1 MPLLFH
7 RPRTSSSTGA
17 TLDFET
23 LASDRAPLRVREYE
37 DTLLR
42 VIAGEVRLVVDGI
55 ERVLATGEEAIV
67 PAGARHRLSGF
78 GREARVVLGF
88 RPS

>member
-1 MPLLFH
+1 MPLLFS
-7 RPRTSSSTGA
+7 RPRSSSAGA

-23 LASDRAPLRVREYE
+23 LVADPAPLRVREHE

-42 VIAGEVRLVVDGI
+42 VIAGEVRLVVVGA
-55 ERVLATGEEAIV
+55 ERLLATGEEAIV
-67 PAGARHRLSGF
+67 PAGARHRLSGA
-78 GREARVVLGF
+78 GCEARVVLGF

>member
-1 MPLLFH
+1 MPLLFSL
-7 RPRTSSSTGA
+7 PRSTSAGA

-23 LASDRAPLRVREYE
+23 LTPDRAPLRVREHE

-42 VIAGEVRLVVDGI
+42 VIAGEVRLVLDGQ

-67 PAGARHRLSGF
+67 PAGARHRLSGA